1 MSDCN
6 SEGDPAAP
14 HTPEPSLVD
23 VARTAF
29 DGAIKVAEASLAL
42 LFAELQL
49 AKRSATTIIW
59 LAFAL
64 IFLGA
69 TAWLSFAGAI
79 AVGVYQL
86 SGNLFLGIATVAA
99 INIAGVLWTIAGM
112 RRCWRDL
119 TFPHTRALISSG
131 SVTVPQLQEKP

>member
-1 MSDCN
+1 MSDSD
-6 SEGDPAAP
+6 SEGDPAAA
-14 HTPEPSLVD
+14 HKSEPSLVD
-23 VARTAF
+23 VARTVF
-29 DGAIKVAEASLAL
+29 DGAMKVAEASLAL
-42 LFAELQL
+42 LRAELQL
-49 AKRSATTIIW
+49 AKRSAATIIW

-69 TAWLSFAGAI
+69 TAWLSLAAAI

-119 TFPHTRALISSG
+119 TLPHTRALIASSP
-131 SVTVPQLQEKP
+131 VTVPQLQDKP